1 MEEQF
6 RPKERVGGSSPSRGT
21 PVGLVSRRRDT
32 PGMWTTTRPGC
43 TVASRADSR
52 HARRLVDVE
61 HPEREDR
68 TVSNR
73 TLTDLRAPRL
83 LDGRDLAHCLVQ
95 HALPEQQQIT
105 VLELDTLS

>member
-1 MEEQF
+1 M
-6 RPKERVGGSSPSRGT
+6 
-21 PVGLVSRRRDT
+21 
-32 PGMWTTTRPGC
+32 
-43 TVASRADSR
+43 
-52 HARRLVDVE
+52 
-61 HPEREDR
+61 
-68 TVSNR
+68 SNR

>member
-1 MEEQF
+1 
-6 RPKERVGGSSPSRGT
+6 
-21 PVGLVSRRRDT
+21 
-32 PGMWTTTRPGC
+32 MWTATRPGC

-61 HPEREDR
+61 HSEREDR

-83 LDGRDLAHCLVQ
+83 LDGRGPVRYLAQ

>member
-1 MEEQF
+1 
-6 RPKERVGGSSPSRGT
+6 
-21 PVGLVSRRRDT
+21 
-32 PGMWTTTRPGC
+32 MWTATRPGC

-83 LDGRDLAHCLVQ
+83 LDARGPVRYLAQ